1 MYTQTTH
8 VSSVHQFSKPR
19 QSKKWTL
26 GGSVSLL
33 FFFFSLAQQRMFA
46 VSVPDF
52 KVSINCV
59 IFRMCKAACLNAE
72 NQTKL
77 CKKKPFNLCNS
88 LSIFLVQ
95 MPILHVYICNTDATW
110 MRSYE
115 NVVLCRNFY
124 AVVHTIS
131 KKKIIMV
138 KFSFKYK

>member
-77 CKKKPFNLCNS
+77 CKKNPLICAILYLFFLCKCLFCMYIFAIQMQLECVHMKMWYYVGIS
-88 LSIFLVQ
+88 MQWYILS
-95 MPILHVYICNTDATW
+95 P
-110 MRSYE
+110 R
-115 NVVLCRNFY
+115 
-124 AVVHTIS
+124 
-131 KKKIIMV
+131 KK
-138 KFSFKYK
+138 S